1 MPVRPPPVILK
12 PKRRHTATLIFLHGL
27 GDTGHGWAAA
37 MNSIRPDFVKVICPT
52 APTIPVTLNMGMRMP
67 SWYDIY
73 RLDDSIHRFVDPS
86 TDTVS
91 NKRED
96 IKGLQESSD
105 YLDQLIHGKELF
117 IIHSIN
123 TLSNIMRSLYILMTN
138 LLVYILFYFSGG
150 TGYSS
155 NSHND
160 RRLFSRG
167 SCCNKYTD
175 EK

>member
-1 MPVRPPPVILK
+1 MPVRPPPVVLK
-12 PKRRHTATLIFLHGL
+12 PNGRHTATLIFLHGL

-37 MNSIRPDFVKVICPT
+37 MNSIRPDFLKVICPT

-67 SWYDIY
+67 AWYDIY

-117 IIHSIN
+117 IIPSIN
-123 TLSNIMRSLYILMTN
+123 TLRPQSLIFYI
-138 LLVYILFYFSGG
+138 F
-150 TGYSS
+150 
-155 NSHND
+155 
-160 RRLFSRG
+160 
-167 SCCNKYTD
+167 
-175 EK
+175 